1 MWGRIMGMFDS
12 VMVPCPA
19 CGTVNEFQSKGGLC
33 QLRRYTPENAP
44 ADVLGPLLNETE
56 QCSNCGAEYRV
67 QVRCKVKAV
76 LARDYVNPHD
86 SYVYGPDEE
95 NPED

>member
-1 MWGRIMGMFDS
+1 MGMFDR
-12 VMVPCPA
+12 VMVPCPS
-19 CGTVNEFQSKGGLC
+19 CGTVNEFQSKGGRCLLL
-33 QLRRYTPENAP
+33 QYTLADAP
-44 ADVLGPLLNETE
+44 VDVLGGVVDDVE
-56 QCSNCGAEYRV
+56 QCSNCGAEYRI
-67 QVRCKVKAV
+67 QARCKAKAV

>member
-1 MWGRIMGMFDS
+1 MGMFDS
-12 VMVPCPA
+12 VMVPCPL

-33 QLRRYTPENAP
+33 QLRQYTLADAP
-44 ADVLGPLLNETE
+44 VDVLGDLTNDTE
-56 QCSNCGAEYRV
+56 KCSKCGAEYRL
-67 QVRCKVKAV
+67 QVRCKAKAV

-95 NPED
+95 DPLA